1 MVQVNKIRIIE
12 PTGRVIEVLGGA
24 APRLDTLKG
33 KRVGVLWN
41 KRPQGDM
48 SLRMMLALLEE
59 RYGVKETK
67 FFQKHRASMVA
78 ELSQLDDIAKQV
90 DAMVTGIGD

>member
-1 MVQVNKIRIIE
+1 MVQGNEILIIE
-12 PTGRVIEVLGGA
+12 PTGRVMEVVGA

-33 KRVGVLWN
+33 KTVGVLWN
-41 KRPQGDM
+41 GRAFGDE
-48 SLRMMLALLEE
+48 SLRMMLALLAE

-67 FFQKHRASMVA
+67 FFEKYDCLLPAA
-78 ELSQLDDIAKQV
+78 LSQLDDIAKQV